1 VNSVVQGFESTFGSQ
16 LTTGRVVNFD
26 AAQFHWHSGSEHT
39 VNDDRMD
46 FEMHTVHLPRAG
58 SENSEYMA
66 AALGV
71 MFDRKY
77 WNKSAVTD
85 EQIVIIDTFF
95 DSLFAGMSTS
105 LTLAPSYIT

>member
-1 VNSVVQGFESTFGSQ
+1 
-16 LTTGRVVNFD
+16 
-26 AAQFHWHSGSEHT
+26 
-39 VNDDRMD
+39 
-46 FEMHTVHLPRAG
+46 
-58 SENSEYMA
+58 MA

-95 DSLFAGMSTS
+95 DSLFAGMNTS